1 MVRYPGTDRNAVDG
15 VSFELHGGELVV
27 LLGPSGCGKST
38 LLRTVNRLVPLAG
51 GRVVVDGRDVTELD
65 PVELRRSIGY
75 VIQAVGLFA
84 HMSVA
89 QNIAVV
95 PSLQGWNSPQIAQR
109 VNELLTLVGLEPA
122 AYRNRRPS
130 QLSGGEA
137 QRVGVARA
145 IAARPRALLMDEP
158 FGAVDPIARDHLQ
171 SEFLRLQQE
180 LRKTVLFV
188 THDIEEAVR
197 LGDRIAVFS
206 QGGKLEQYDT
216 PAALLGTPANSFV
229 ADFVG
234 ADRGLKRM
242 SVTPILPIDLEHPP
256 VVHLEDSLATAESL
270 LRKENSRW
278 AIVLDAAERLHGWL
292 GIDSTST
299 SGPVRGAAR
308 RMDAWVPA
316 GASLKQA
323 FAEMLQHNAGWV
335 AVLDGDRF
343 IGVLTP
349 RTLHEALRRSVE
361 ADADGVAPEQI
372 VLDTVSTV

>member
-1 MVRYPGTDRNAVDG
+1 MKAAQITFESVVVRYPGTDRNAVDG

-89 QNIAVV
+89 QNISVV
-95 PSLQGWNSPQIAQR
+95 PSLLGWSGPQIAQR

-158 FGAVDPIARDHLQ
+158 FGAVDVLARTALQ
-171 SEFLRLQQE
+171 RE
-180 LRKTVLFV
+180 LVRIVRELETTTLFV
-188 THDIEEAVR
+188 THDVDEAFRLAERIVVMRAGRVEQVASPLELFDQPATTYVR
-197 LGDRIAVFS
+197 DLVHAGDDVYRR
-206 QGGKLEQYDT
+206 YY
-216 PAALLGTPANSFV
+216 
-229 ADFVG
+229 
-234 ADRGLKRM
+234 
-242 SVTPILPIDLEHPP
+242 
-256 VVHLEDSLATAESL
+256 VHAREL
-270 LRKENSRW
+270 LR
-278 AIVLDAAERLHGWL
+278 
-292 GIDSTST
+292 T
-299 SGPVRGAAR
+299 
-308 RMDAWVPA
+308 
-316 GASLKQA
+316 
-323 FAEMLQHNAGWV
+323 
-335 AVLDGDRF
+335 
-343 IGVLTP
+343 
-349 RTLHEALRRSVE
+349 AL
-361 ADADGVAPEQI
+361 
-372 VLDTVSTV
+372 